1 MLAPSLPSRNSK
13 RHGPALHVAANA
25 EKNEEHPKPKLPG
38 RRELMSGLLTTAF
51 WPLVSVQFTLAHS
64 ARLSFDSM
72 TPGTHRRSHLYTM
85 LPSRGKLL
93 TPGQVEG
100 LRALAEAYWQNR
112 HPASIAPRPWE
123 HDPVITRRGRARRA
137 RCIVRHAPTTLEAE
151 YRLFRFCTLDL
162 SARDL

>member
-1 MLAPSLPSRNSK
+1 
-13 RHGPALHVAANA
+13 
-25 EKNEEHPKPKLPG
+25 
-38 RRELMSGLLTTAF
+38 MSGLLTTAF

-85 LPSRGKLL
+85 HPSRGKLL
-93 TPGQVEG
+93 TPRQVEG
-100 LRALAEAYWQNR
+100 LRALAEEYWQNR

-123 HDPVITRRGRARRA
+123 HDPVITRGGRARRA
-137 RCIVRHAPTTLEAE
+137 RCMVRHAPTTLEAE